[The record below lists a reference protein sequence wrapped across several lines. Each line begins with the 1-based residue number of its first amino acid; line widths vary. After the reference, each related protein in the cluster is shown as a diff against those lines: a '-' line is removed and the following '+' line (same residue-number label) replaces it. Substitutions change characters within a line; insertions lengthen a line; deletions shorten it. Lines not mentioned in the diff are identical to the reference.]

1 MNRSFIK
8 NTLPTGP
15 ETTATRKSLW
25 TPLNRLYDQITA
37 KLTKTRRSIAWYLNT
52 PKESGNAGQPGSQRR
67 GATRHNVQFA
77 WGTTTKS
84 VVSSLLLCISLG
96 VMPCLADP
104 PDESNAESFA
114 GDNAVM
120 SRHFTIPVALAP
132 GQPASYTISGE
143 LFATEDELVAG
154 TTVQLLVAG
163 ATYTHDY
170 WDFGTVDGRRYSYAR
185 DVAARGFPTFAFDE
199 IGSGNSSHPPSNQV
213 TLQSAAFVA
222 HQLVQGLRN
231 GSITG
236 IQFGKVLAVGHSLSA
251 LVVWEEAIN
260 FGDVDGVI
268 VSGAA
273 HSLSTLFGKLL
284 GAALYPA
291 VQDPKFASS
300 GLDAG
305 YLTTRPGTRA
315 GLYYSLPDADPA
327 VIASDEERK
336 DVVSASELDIND
348 ILALVTTNATQ
359 AIQVPVLTILGEDD
373 VPTCGPNTQGGNF
386 DCSTGAAV
394 ALQEVPFYSP
404 QARIHACVV
413 PFSGHVVSLA
423 INRRLQV
430 ADAVAWSF
438 AFVGQR
444 KFDDSHDL
452 DEKGGFF
459 EGLPWNDNL
468 PCNCGGI
475 H

>member
-1 MNRSFIK
+1 
-8 NTLPTGP
+8 
-15 ETTATRKSLW
+15 
-25 TPLNRLYDQITA
+25 
-37 KLTKTRRSIAWYLNT
+37 
-52 PKESGNAGQPGSQRR
+52 
-67 GATRHNVQFA
+67 
-77 WGTTTKS
+77 
-84 VVSSLLLCISLG
+84 
-96 VMPCLADP
+96 
-104 PDESNAESFA
+104 
-114 GDNAVM
+114 M

-132 GQPASYTISGE
+132 GKPASYTISGE

-185 DVAARGFPTFAFDE
+185 DVAAHGFPTFAFDE
-199 IGSGNSSHPPSNQV
+199 IGSGNSSHPPSDEV
-213 TLQSAAFVA
+213 TIQSAAFVA

-236 IQFGKVLAVGHSLSA
+236 MQFGKVIIVGHSLSS
-251 LVVWEEAIN
+251 LVVWVEAIN
-260 FGDVDGVI
+260 YGDVDGVI

-291 VQDPKFASS
+291 VQDPRFVNS

-315 GLYYSLPDADPA
+315 ALYYSLPDADPA

-336 DVVSASELDIND
+336 DVVSASELSIKD
-348 ILALVTTNATQ
+348 ILALVTTDATL
-359 AIQVPVLTILGEDD
+359 AIQVPVLTILGEND
-373 VPTCGPNTQGGNF
+373 VPTCGPNTQGDNF

-394 ALQEVPFYSP
+394 AMQEVPFYSP
-404 QARIHACVV
+404 AARIHACIV

-430 ADAVAWSF
+430 ADAVAWSS

-444 KFDDSHDL
+444 KFNERRDL
-452 DEKGGFF
+452 DEGGGFF

>member
-1 MNRSFIK
+1 MKLSIIEDTLLTRPERTTTSK
-8 NTLPTGP
+8 N
-15 ETTATRKSLW
+15 SW
-25 TPLNRLYDQITA
+25 TPLNPLDDQITA
-37 KLTKTRRSIAWYLNT
+37 KPAKTSPASRSN
-52 PKESGNAGQPGSQRR
+52 PFRQSGNACQPGLQWKGTIRQN
-67 GATRHNVQFA
+67 AHYA
-77 WGTTTKS
+77 WGITTKS
-84 VVSSLLLCISLG
+84 LLRSLLLWISLG
-96 VMPCLADP
+96 VVTCLADAP
-104 PDESNAESFA
+104 EWRNTESFSE
-114 GDNAVM
+114 DNAVM

-132 GQPASYTISGE
+132 GKPASYTISGE

-199 IGSGNSSHPPSNQV
+199 IGSGNSSHPPSDQV
-213 TLQSAAFVA
+213 TIQSAAFVA
-222 HQLVQGLRN
+222 HELVQGLRN

-236 IQFGKVLAVGHSLSA
+236 IQFGKVITVGHSLSS
-251 LVVWEEAIN
+251 LVVWVEAIN
-260 FGDVDGVI
+260 YGDVEGVI

-273 HSLSTLFGKLL
+273 HSLSILFGKLL

-291 VQDPKFASS
+291 VQDPRFVNS

-315 GLYYSLPDADPA
+315 ALYYSLPDADPA
-327 VIASDEERK
+327 VIARDEERK
-336 DVVSASELDIND
+336 DVVSASELNLND
-348 ILALVTTNATQ
+348 ILALVTTDATRT
-359 AIQVPVLTILGEDD
+359 IQVPVLTILGEND

-394 ALQEVPFYSP
+394 AMQEAPFYSA
-404 QARIHACVV
+404 QARIHACVI

-430 ADAVAWSF
+430 ADAVAWSS

-444 KFDDSHDL
+444 KFNDRHDL
-452 DEKGGFF
+452 DEGPGFF

-468 PCNCGGI
+468 PCNCGSI
-475 H
+475 Q